1 MFKQLLNI
9 GIYSELD
16 QFEKREIKLLNLIVL
31 VYIAGLAVGLTN
43 YFFLKEQL
51 PFLFLFISFVIQ
63 VIILFLNYK
72 HLHKT
77 ATTSFV
83 IVLSL
88 TLYYVSQFY
97 SSTVATFIFYFPA
110 LFIIALLINP
120 TKKINRT
127 IFFFSILSVS
137 FLCSRFLNIE
147 VLKNTSINEEQ
158 NKILLEYNLYFCLS
172 FSLLLVI
179 IISRQLNNQF
189 METSNLLNLVEK
201 DKLLVQ
207 NALKEKEILL
217 SELQHRVK
225 NNLAVIIGLLNMQK
239 EIATEEES
247 KQFMTEIKG
256 RVLSISMVHDKLL
269 GGGSFSEISL
279 SDYINDLTKEI
290 LSGYSTYKGIKLDI
304 EVQDINM
311 DLSKAVPLGLIINE
325 VLTNSFKHAFND
337 TIIHPLIRLKI
348 AKTAKG
354 IEVSIFDNGAGF
366 KMPTNKNSLGLG
378 LIKALSEQLDAE
390 LTITGSNGTKVQLIV
405 PHK

>member
-1 MFKQLLNI
+1 VFKQLLNI

>member
-1 MFKQLLNI
+1 M
-9 GIYSELD
+9 
-16 QFEKREIKLLNLIVL
+16 
-31 VYIAGLAVGLTN
+31 
-43 YFFLKEQL
+43 
-51 PFLFLFISFVIQ
+51 
-63 VIILFLNYK
+63 
-72 HLHKT
+72 
-77 ATTSFV
+77 
-83 IVLSL
+83 LSL
-88 TLYYVSQFY
+88 TLYYVAQFY

-147 VLKNTSINEEQ
+147 ALKNTSINEEQ

-172 FSLLLVI
+172 VLLVI
-179 IISRQLNNQF
+179 LISRQLNNQF
-189 METSNLLNLVEK
+189 METSNLLNMVEK
-201 DKLLVQ
+201 DKLLFQ
-207 NALKEKEILL
+207 DALKQKEILL

-256 RVLSISMVHDKLL
+256 RLLSISMVHDKLL

-290 LSGYSTYKGIKLDI
+290 LSGYSTYKDVKLDI

-337 TIIHPLIRLKI
+337 TIIPPLISLKI

-366 KMPTNKNSLGLG
+366 KMPINKHSLGLG

-405 PHK
+405 PNK

>member
-179 IISRQLNNQF
+179 LISRQLNNQF

-256 RVLSISMVHDKLL
+256 RVISISMVHDKLL

-337 TIIHPLIRLKI
+337 TIIHPLISLKI